1 MGGYTRLGFI
11 GGGNMAEALIKG
23 LIKGDNDPKNIF
35 VYDVDYDRQGRLKRD
50 FGVEIAESNL
60 EVIKNSQAV
69 FLAVKPQ
76 HVNDVLHETADAFTD
91 KHLLISIAAGVTI
104 SHLQAAIPA
113 SAPII
118 RAMPNTPALVLTG
131 ATALAAG
138 AFAEP
143 AHMERAV
150 ELFQSVGLA
159 VEVDEKYMDIV
170 TGLSGSGPAY
180 VLMFLESLADGAV
193 RMGLP
198 RKEATI
204 LAVQTILG
212 TAKLVLETGDHPAKL
227 RDMVTSPGGTTAAG
241 LHALEGGKFRHT
253 VMEAVASA
261 AKRSKELGG

>member
-11 GGGNMAEALIKG
+11 GGGNMGEALIKG
-23 LIKGDNDPKNIF
+23 LIKGDCDPKCIA
-35 VYDVDYDRQGRLKRD
+35 VYDVDYERQGRLKRD
-50 FGVEIAESNL
+50 YGVEIAENNL
-60 EVIKNSQAV
+60 EVIKASQAV

-76 HVNDVLHETADAFTD
+76 QVDDVLNETADAFTD

-104 SHLQAAIPA
+104 SHLQATIPA
-113 SAPII
+113 SVPII
-118 RAMPNTPALVLTG
+118 RAMPNTPALVLSG

-143 AHMERAV
+143 VHMERAV
-150 ELFQSVGLA
+150 ELFKSVGMA
-159 VEVDEKYMDIV
+159 VEVDEKYMDVV

-180 VLMFLESLADGAV
+180 VLTFLEALVDGAV

-198 RKEATI
+198 RKEAMT

-212 TAKLVLETGDHPAKL
+212 TTKMVLESGDHPAKL

-241 LHALEGGKFRHT
+241 LHALESGKFRHT